1 MLDGQDLLLPV
12 RRLSDD
18 GIKAWQQVLAHGW
31 EGLVAKDPNS
41 TYIGGRT
48 QKWVKVKV
56 PMYREGERG
65 WEPKK

>member
-31 EGLVAKDPNS
+31 EGLVAKDPAS
-41 TYIGGRT
+41 TYIAGRT
-48 QKWVKVKV
+48 QKWLKVKV
-56 PMYREGERG
+56 PTYREGERG
-65 WEPKK
+65 WDPKK